1 MLDYDAG
8 MASLT
13 IRVTTG
19 NPPVSMAPEPY
30 ACHSAPYG
38 LIGFFSDIVSCYMM
52 ACLATS
58 RTPLYP
64 KRMVRNYRM
73 IGIIGAGWILLPM
86 IVNFG
91 NIVNCARSGM
101 WPLVL
106 VAVGKIPLGIFFG
119 IVFIGL
125 ACQHLPGAKKT
136 TENAAT
142 GNGEAGDTGGARDA
156 TNEANLEAGGSD
168 AANRRRYWDAA
179 VQVGDGLTHLLVD
192 YLPTYSE
199 FDPLIEFSELTDARS
214 ANLDSIGTESELAES
229 TRHPIKL
236 DEDHEGAPA
245 ESSHTQSTDVL
256 VEDETDKPKSSVTSA
271 PSSPEISHSEA
282 AQTLSEVENPPEET
296 RNGTTSQPQPN
307 STKAS
312 KEMGVVGQTIFI
324 LIILSFLACI
334 LTGNIVLAVRSG
346 KNSPWTVGL
355 IFLILFLSL
364 FSLAFFATWR
374 ALSKAMKKEWNM
386 MRAFKTANVQGAAS
400 AVFMLMGLLIMLY
413 SDLNLGVLSGQ
424 VTGVVTDSNKDMTSY
439 WLYLGAS
446 KLPLL
451 CF

>member
-1 MLDYDAG
+1 

-19 NPPVSMAPEPY
+19 DTPVSMAPEPY
-30 ACHSAPYG
+30 ACYSAPYG
-38 LIGFFSDIVSCYMM
+38 LIGFFSDIVSCYMI
-52 ACLATS
+52 ACLAMS

-64 KRMVRNYRM
+64 KRRIKNYRM
-73 IGIIGAGWILLPM
+73 MGIIGAGWILLPT

-101 WPLVL
+101 WPLIL
-106 VAVGKIPLGIFFG
+106 VAVGKILGIFFG
-119 IVFIGL
+119 IGL
-125 ACQHLPGAKKT
+125 IAHASQFGTKDT
-136 TENAAT
+136 AT
-142 GNGEAGDTGGARDA
+142 GSGEAGDTGGARDA
-156 TNEANLEAGGSD
+156 TSEANLEAGGSD
-168 AANRRRYWDAA
+168 AANPRRYWDAA

-214 ANLDSIGTESELAES
+214 AGLDSIGTESELAES

-236 DEDHEGAPA
+236 DEDQEGASA
-245 ESSHTQSTDVL
+245 ESSHTQSTDMP
-256 VEDETDKPKSSVTSA
+256 VEDETDKPKSSVSSA
-271 PSSPEISHSEA
+271 SSSPEISHSEA

-296 RNGTTSQPQPN
+296 RNGTTSQPQSN
-307 STKAS
+307 ATKAS
-312 KEMGVVGQTIFI
+312 EDIGVVGGTILT

-346 KNSPWTVGL
+346 KKSPWIIGL
-355 IFLILFLSL
+355 IFLILFLSWFSFVL
-364 FSLAFFATWR
+364 FTTWKE
-374 ALSKAMKKEWNM
+374 LSKAMKKEWNM
-386 MRAFKTANVQGAAS
+386 MRACKTANVQGAAY
-400 AVFMLMGLLIMLY
+400 AVFVLMGLLIILY
-413 SDLNLGVLSGQ
+413 SDLNLGVLSGR
-424 VTGVVTDSNKDMTSY
+424 VTGVVTDSNKDMIGY
-439 WLYLGAS
+439 WVYLGAS